1 MSLNIKTLLSSQK
14 KSINLSLDC
23 TKKTYLVAVF
33 TDENQKNNNL
43 MHIPCYQGTAISG
56 YPYDCTSDSYLRECV
71 DFISIGYIGYSCYL
85 KLHENYVIRVPIC
98 KQLCFK
104 LMNEEQKNAIKSFVK
119 KKGYKNLEVEFLQ
132 TVAS

>member
-119 KKGYKNLEVEFLQ
+119 K
-132 TVAS
+132 